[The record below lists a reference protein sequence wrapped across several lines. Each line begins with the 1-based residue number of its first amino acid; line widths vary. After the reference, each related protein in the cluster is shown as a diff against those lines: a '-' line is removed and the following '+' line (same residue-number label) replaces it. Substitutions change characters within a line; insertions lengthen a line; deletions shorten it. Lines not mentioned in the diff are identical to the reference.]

1 MLDVQYETS
10 PLIGLGSARVRKSP
24 FFEATRRWGA
34 KAYTVYNHMYM
45 PLWYESPEA
54 DFWHLVETVTLWDV
68 GVERQVEII
77 GPDAARFVQLLTAR
91 DLSTM
96 QVGQCKYALL
106 CTDDGGV
113 VNDPIILKL
122 RENKFWIS
130 AADADVR
137 LWALGIL
144 HSGRFDITI
153 KEPDVSPLQL
163 QGPRSLE
170 VMRDLFGGWVDD
182 LKYFWFRKTELD
194 DIPLLVSRTG
204 WSSERGYEIFL
215 RDAEHGDRLW
225 ERIMEA
231 GKPYGIAPAAPSTI
245 RRIEGGMLSY
255 GADMDLSTNA
265 LELGLD
271 RIVDLDIEAEFM
283 GKAALHRIRA
293 DGPKRKLVGL
303 ELGGLPLTAPNEEPW
318 RAYVDGDPAGTLTSA
333 VYSPRLEKNIALAL
347 LNVEFVET
355 GTALVVRAPDGDRPG
370 TVVPVPF
377 YDAKKGLAT
386 GKVA

>member
-24 FFEATRRWGA
+24 FFETTRRWGA

-54 DFWHLVETVTLWDV
+54 DFWHLVEAVTLWDV

-91 DLSTM
+91 DLSAM

-106 CTDDGGV
+106 CSDDGGV

-194 DIPLLVSRTG
+194 GIPLLVSRTG
-204 WSSERGYEIFL
+204 WSGERGYELFL

-255 GADMDLSTNA
+255 GADMDLSVNA

-271 RIVDLDIEAEFM
+271 RVVDLDIEADYI
-283 GKAALHRIRA
+283 GKAALHRIREE
-293 DGPKRKLVGL
+293 GPKRRLVGL
-303 ELGGLPLTAPNEEPW
+303 ELSGLPLKSPNEEPW
-318 RAYVDGDPAGTLTSA
+318 RAFADGEPAGTMTSA
-333 VYSPRLEKNIALAL
+333 VYSPRLEKTIALAL
-347 LNVEFVET
+347 LNVEIAD
-355 GTALVVRAPDGDRPG
+355 GRAPLIVRSPDGDRPA
-370 TVVPVPF
+370 TVAPIPF
-377 YDAKKGLAT
+377 YDAKKSLAT